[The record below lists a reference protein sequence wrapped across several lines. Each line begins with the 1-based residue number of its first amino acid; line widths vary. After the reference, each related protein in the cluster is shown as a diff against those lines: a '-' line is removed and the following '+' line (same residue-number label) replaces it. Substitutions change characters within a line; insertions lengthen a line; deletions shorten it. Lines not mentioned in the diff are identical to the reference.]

1 MPKSTFKMLQC
12 LRRKFLKFARPFFNI
27 LHERLKPTA
36 QKVFVFG
43 VILVRIFLH
52 SDRIWTGT
60 P

>member
-1 MPKSTFKMLQC
+1 MAKSTLKMLPC
-12 LRRKFLKFARPFFNI
+12 LRRKFLKFVRPFFNI
-27 LHERLKPTA
+27 LHERLKLTA

-52 SDRIWTGT
+52 SDRIWRGT